1 MQVLV
6 KAWATWRLKK
16 KKILLFCCRFW
27 SAPELTDTETAMMH
41 RNIPTFCAL
50 HHRSKISACQKLN
63 QTVGQHYF
71 QPVPKVPLFI
81 RGKRTFASG
90 NLSTNRVSFLLDHR
104 GVAQSA
110 CGGIASLS
118 NKITTTP
125 KGLGP
130 CSYRDFWCVQNLEK
144 PSSNI
149 CKSHYPSSLQRPAC
163 RHQAQAARLSSLRR
177 QVSGESESSTVAPVS
192 CLQSCNCGRSV
203 ISAARLFPFQ
213 HHSARMMRH
222 CSASSRLF
230 QPYPARMFHHS
241 SASSK
246 PVQSYSA
253 RILQRCSTS
262 GQHVCGFRPVSSS
275 SHIAGN

>member
-1 MQVLV
+1 
-6 KAWATWRLKK
+6 
-16 KKILLFCCRFW
+16 
-27 SAPELTDTETAMMH
+27 MMH
-41 RNIPTFCAL
+41 RNIPTLCAL

-90 NLSTNRVSFLLDHR
+90 NLLTNRVSFPLDHC
-104 GVAQSA
+104 GVAQSV

-118 NKITTTP
+118 NKITTP

-130 CSYRDFWCVQNLEK
+130 CRYRNFWCIQNLEK

-149 CKSHYPSSLQRPAC
+149 CKSHYPSLLQRHAC
-163 RHQAQAARLSSLRR
+163 RPQAQAAQLSSLIR
-177 QVSGESESSTVAPVS
+177 QVSGESESSTMAPVS
-192 CLQSCNCGRSV
+192 CLRSCNCGHSV
-203 ISAARLFPFQ
+203 MISAARLFQFQ
-213 HHSARMMRH
+213 HPSARMMRH
-222 CSASSRLF
+222 CSALSRLF
-230 QPYPARMFHHS
+230 QPYPARTFHHS

-253 RILQRCSTS
+253 RILQHCSTS
-262 GQHVCGFRPVSSS
+262 RQHVCGFRPVSSG

>member
-1 MQVLV
+1 
-6 KAWATWRLKK
+6 
-16 KKILLFCCRFW
+16 
-27 SAPELTDTETAMMH
+27 MMH
-41 RNIPTFCAL
+41 RNIPTLCAL

-90 NLSTNRVSFLLDHR
+90 NLLTNKVSFPLDHR

-110 CGGIASLS
+110 CGGVASPS
-118 NKITTTP
+118 NKITTP

-130 CSYRDFWCVQNLEK
+130 CSCRNVWCVQNLEK
-144 PSSNI
+144 PSPNI
-149 CKSHYPSSLQRPAC
+149 CKSHYPSLLQRPAC
-163 RHQAQAARLSSLRR
+163 QHQAQAARLSLPIR

-192 CLQSCNCGRSV
+192 RLQSCNCGCSV
-203 ISAARLFPFQ
+203 MISAARLFQFQ

-222 CSASSRLF
+222 CSASSRLC

-253 RILQRCSTS
+253 RILQHCSTS
-262 GQHVCGFRPVSSS
+262 GQHVCGFRPMSSS
-275 SHIAGN
+275 SHITGN